1 MPFEYVYVP
10 MLHTLVAALSC
21 GTGWSAARAYHFVVA
36 LGYCFGPVTLYVLA
50 RTLSASP
57 ATALVS
63 GLLYTLFSPSL
74 LFMADIRADSG
85 AIFAGRRLR
94 VLTVF
99 GEGPHIAAMTLIPLA
114 LAAVYRCL
122 FSFNVRRSA
131 IAAIALAAVIMTN
144 TPATLAMAAA
154 LGCLFFA
161 LPAVPLRA
169 QFFRT
174 AFVAIWAYSLAV
186 YAVPPSYLKMI
197 FKNLESTHVGFASG
211 GQRWLLLAALLVF
224 LFGLGKLLAPL
235 PLYLRFAILYSLF
248 LLAVVPG
255 ADSSHFEL
263 LPEAGR
269 FHLELELALCLL
281 IAGVLMSFHRS
292 SKFVLILAGA
302 AGLVFQFQ
310 SFRTRASY
318 DLIPTKLESRSE
330 YQSAHWLADNPA
342 AWNGRVFAP
351 GSNAF
356 WLNVFTDIPQVTGC
370 CDQGRSS
377 PMPSKLATI
386 VNLSETAEQRKTAIL
401 WLKAFGVGAFIA
413 PGPQSTE
420 EYKDFRNAQ
429 KFKEELPILHE
440 GFGDIIYAV
449 PHKAPHLVQILEK
462 DQVLKNT
469 SDSSAMEQYVE
480 GASGSIPPTVKWNE
494 SQKATISAQLKETQ
508 VLSLKITSAPG
519 WKAYVGGKRV
529 PIEKDA
535 LDFMVIKPGCTA
547 ACEIDLQWSSPFPV
561 WITAIISIAALLF
574 CFISLGTF
582 KRTP

>member
-1 MPFEYVYVP
+1 
-10 MLHTLVAALSC
+10 
-21 GTGWSAARAYHFVVA
+21 
-36 LGYCFGPVTLYVLA
+36 
-50 RTLSASP
+50 
-57 ATALVS
+57 
-63 GLLYTLFSPSL
+63 
-74 LFMADIRADSG
+74 
-85 AIFAGRRLR
+85 
-94 VLTVF
+94 
-99 GEGPHIAAMTLIPLA
+99 
-114 LAAVYRCL
+114 
-122 FSFNVRRSA
+122 
-131 IAAIALAAVIMTN
+131 
-144 TPATLAMAAA
+144 
-154 LGCLFFA
+154 
-161 LPAVPLRA
+161 
-169 QFFRT
+169 
-174 AFVAIWAYSLAV
+174 
-186 YAVPPSYLKMI
+186 
-197 FKNLESTHVGFASG
+197 
-211 GQRWLLLAALLVF
+211 
-224 LFGLGKLLAPL
+224 
-235 PLYLRFAILYSLF
+235 
-248 LLAVVPG
+248 
-255 ADSSHFEL
+255 
-263 LPEAGR
+263 
-269 FHLELELALCLL
+269 
-281 IAGVLMSFHRS
+281 
-292 SKFVLILAGA
+292 
-302 AGLVFQFQ
+302 
-310 SFRTRASY
+310 
-318 DLIPTKLESRSE
+318 
-330 YQSAHWLADNPA
+330 
-342 AWNGRVFAP
+342 
-351 GSNAF
+351 
-356 WLNVFTDIPQVTGC
+356 
-370 CDQGRSS
+370 
-377 PMPSKLATI
+377 MPSKLATI